1 MKKQQTVI
9 NPYQNQ
15 NNWKEIQHFLPQKF
29 QLTNA
34 TLPKE
39 EWWNWKGNQIHLDT
53 YRNPNAKAKI
63 ILFHGVG
70 TNGRQM
76 TTIIGKP
83 LADDGFEVIALD
95 MPLYGESLVN
105 QAMTITFSDWIECG
119 NDYVNHEL
127 SRDNRP
133 IFLYGLSAGGM
144 ETYFIAAKNQKIKGI
159 IGMTFLDQREKTVR
173 MTTTRN
179 WFWGTFG
186 TALASLSCHIGL
198 SKMTIKMSVCSKMNA
213 LCNNEKA
220 LNAMLNDKTSAGNK
234 VNMKFLTDYMTY
246 RPNVEPEDFD
256 VCPILLTQPEN
267 DRWTPE
273 FLSDIV
279 LDKIKKVPVKKVTL
293 RNGSHYPI
301 EAEALEDLHNHILE
315 FIKENL

>member
-1 MKKQQTVI
+1 
-9 NPYQNQ
+9 
-15 NNWKEIQHFLPQKF
+15 
-29 QLTNA
+29 
-34 TLPKE
+34 
-39 EWWNWKGNQIHLDT
+39 
-53 YRNPNAKAKI
+53 
-63 ILFHGVG
+63 
-70 TNGRQM
+70 
-76 TTIIGKP
+76 
-83 LADDGFEVIALD
+83 
-95 MPLYGESLVN
+95 
-105 QAMTITFSDWIECG
+105 
-119 NDYVNHEL
+119 
-127 SRDNRP
+127 
-133 IFLYGLSAGGM
+133 
-144 ETYFIAAKNQKIKGI
+144 
-159 IGMTFLDQREKTVR
+159 MTFLDQREKTVR

-234 VNMKFLTDYMTY
+234 VNMKFLTDYMAY

-293 RNGSHYPI
+293 RNGSHYPV